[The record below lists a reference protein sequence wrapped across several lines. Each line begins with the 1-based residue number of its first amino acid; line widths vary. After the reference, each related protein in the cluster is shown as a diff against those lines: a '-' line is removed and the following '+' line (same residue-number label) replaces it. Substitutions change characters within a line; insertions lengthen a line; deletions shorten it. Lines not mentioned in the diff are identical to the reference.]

1 MRIRSGDSL
10 ESLPLDLLKVF
21 LTQLSGGVFQT
32 ISFSTRR
39 LRRLAGMNSSV
50 SFTAEVIAGRGSE
63 AAARLQSPEAFAA
76 TLEEVELPETVELL
90 SVQVS
95 EVLEAE
101 QLEGSTD
108 VSSADAALIA
118 AVVFGGL
125 VVLGISGILIICC
138 WRQHEPS
145 PKQAVG
151 EGPGDAEADVPPMNL
166 SGFFGDVDLRKSR
179 SSNMIVSRL

>member
-21 LTQLSGGVFQT
+21 LTRLGGGLFQT

-39 LRRLAGMNSSV
+39 LRRLAGANSSV

-125 VVLGISGILIICC
+125 VVLGIWL
-138 WRQHEPS
+138 QHEPS

-166 SGFFGDVDLRKSR
+166 SGFLGDVDLRKSR